1 MKAKAILVIGMPGSG
16 KDEFAN
22 VAKEIGVEVINMG
35 DIVREYTINSGLDI
49 SKSGDVASMERKL
62 NGMDIWAKRT
72 IKRIK
77 SNFVV
82 IEGIRNVE
90 EIERFRKDIE
100 IGLVVGIASGRGNRY
115 DRLIL
120 RGRGDDP
127 HNIEEFNAREQREL
141 SWGIG

>member
-62 NGMDIWAKRT
+62 NGMDIWA
-72 IKRIK
+72 
-77 SNFVV
+77 
-82 IEGIRNVE
+82 
-90 EIERFRKDIE
+90 
-100 IGLVVGIASGRGNRY
+100 
-115 DRLIL
+115 
-120 RGRGDDP
+120 
-127 HNIEEFNAREQREL
+127 
-141 SWGIG
+141 

>member
-62 NGMDIWAKRT
+62 NGMD
-72 IKRIK
+72 
-77 SNFVV
+77 
-82 IEGIRNVE
+82 
-90 EIERFRKDIE
+90 
-100 IGLVVGIASGRGNRY
+100 
-115 DRLIL
+115 
-120 RGRGDDP
+120 
-127 HNIEEFNAREQREL
+127 
-141 SWGIG
+141 